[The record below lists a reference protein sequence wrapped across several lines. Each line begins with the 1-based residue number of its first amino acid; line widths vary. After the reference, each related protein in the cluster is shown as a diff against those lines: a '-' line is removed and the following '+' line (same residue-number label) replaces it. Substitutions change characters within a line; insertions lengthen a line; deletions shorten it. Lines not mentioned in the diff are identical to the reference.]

1 MSDDIFAA
9 RSQDHTSPG
18 INMTSR
24 QFLRSF
30 LILLLTGCIAA
41 CAGTPTNKMGM
52 PWYPQQPGNVPET
65 TATPQPSQ
73 QPAQPARTEP
83 AAAVQQASRPTPPPS
98 SLASSPASSQAS
110 ALPASGNYTQA
121 TRHGDLL
128 FLSGQIAFEPQA
140 NTLDRDSTIEQQ
152 TDAVMKKI
160 GAILDSHRLTMANVV
175 QATVYLANINDL
187 GGMNAAYEQ
196 YFRGN
201 LPSRTV
207 VEVARLPRGALVE
220 ITVVAGR

>member
-1 MSDDIFAA
+1 
-9 RSQDHTSPG
+9 
-18 INMTSR
+18 
-24 QFLRSF
+24 
-30 LILLLTGCIAA
+30 
-41 CAGTPTNKMGM
+41 
-52 PWYPQQPGNVPET
+52 
-65 TATPQPSQ
+65 
-73 QPAQPARTEP
+73 
-83 AAAVQQASRPTPPPS
+83 
-98 SLASSPASSQAS
+98 
-110 ALPASGNYTQA
+110 
-121 TRHGDLL
+121 
-128 FLSGQIAFEPQA
+128 
-140 NTLDRDSTIEQQ
+140 
-152 TDAVMKKI
+152 MKKI